1 MPLLFVDLLFSCVL
15 LGRVEDEAFSF
26 VDIACVPAAPPP
38 ADNACELD
46 A

>member
-26 VDIACVPAAPPP
+26 VDIACVSAAPPP